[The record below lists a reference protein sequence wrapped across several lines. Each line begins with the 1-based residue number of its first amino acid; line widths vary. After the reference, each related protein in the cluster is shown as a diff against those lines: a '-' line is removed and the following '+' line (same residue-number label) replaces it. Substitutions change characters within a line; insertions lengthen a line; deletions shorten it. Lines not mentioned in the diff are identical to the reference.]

1 MAGQPVRVGGPGRL
15 IENPYRAVRELCL
28 AAGIVAAFAGGLEL
42 VGEAAAYCAD
52 RLTQPDDIDS
62 LLDLDLDLDA
72 TSSDHAVPAPDSAD
86 LPPESRGRGLP

>member
-72 TSSDHAVPAPDSAD
+72 TSSDRAVPDPDSAD
-86 LPPESRGRGLP
+86 LPPEPRGRGLP